1 VEHGT
6 GVRTR
11 RCPDPSPPRW
21 QPPVAA
27 PGQIGQILVAAF
39 SGGRAGLLPGDA
51 TAPAVPG
58 G

>member
-27 PGQIGQILVAAF
+27 PGSRSGRSWWPRSRAA
-39 SGGRAGLLPGDA
+39 GPGCCRATP
-51 TAPAVPG
+51 PAVPG
-58 G
+58 D